1 MPSLLYYVFF
11 AYALKLN
18 LQPNKN
24 FKNLETGCL
33 LFHFSNLRNH
43 GWFKFSLSFQ
53 WCVVS
58 YKMFSEEKLSQTGQ
72 KTANYWCK
80 IFLLKHIL
88 RFEYKEK
95 CLSKLSIKIFTKIEA
110 RAWKA
115 YSYFWVVGNLQFFQK
130 FTSDNCVRC
139 EAAFVWRNSVFL
151 PDAFNVH
158 C

>member
-1 MPSLLYYVFF
+1 MSSLLYYVFLT
-11 AYALKLN
+11 YALKLN

-24 FKNLETGCL
+24 FKNLETRCL
-33 LFHFSNLRNH
+33 LFQFSNLRSH

-53 WCVVS
+53 WCVVT

-95 CLSKLSIKIFTKIEA
+95 CLSKLSIKIFTKREA

-115 YSYFWVVGNLQFFQK
+115 YAYQMLLSCWQLAIFLKIHVGQLCPLWSSFFR
-130 FTSDNCVRC
+130 T
-139 EAAFVWRNSVFL
+139 
-151 PDAFNVH
+151 
-158 C
+158 